1 MATNKA
7 QITAGVRPGDAQDTS
22 PTNNSVY
29 ITAGVAAK
37 DIAGGGGIIITPYY
51 YNQLL
56 AGK

>member
-7 QITAGVRPGDAQDTS
+7 QITAGVKPGDAQDTS

-37 DIAGGGGIIITPYY
+37 DIAASGGGAENSYY
-51 YNQLL
+51 YQRNQ
-56 AGK
+56 